1 MRSVEEGLL
10 LLRCRLGQAVRPLTE
25 TEYRQLVAVLQRA
38 KAAGMQGKITEELL
52 RSYGVE
58 SSLCERAL
66 TLLHRREVLQRYL
79 DSAPEISVLT
89 RLGAGF
95 PQRLRALGGDCPP
108 ALFCKGE
115 LSLLNTRCVALVGSR
130 RLYERGS
137 AFAAH
142 IGALAAK
149 EGLTLVSG
157 GAVGADRIA
166 QEACLRA
173 GGSVICF
180 IPDAPTRYP
189 VRKNL
194 LLCSDEGYELDF
206 SSTRALRRNLYIHAL
221 GEKTFVAQ
229 CPLCRG
235 GTWSG
240 TRENL
245 RRGLSEVYALHDGSE
260 GIAALAMLGAVL
272 LDEFPVELS
281 GLTPSELSIF
291 N

>member
-10 LLRCRLGQAVRPLTE
+10 LLRCKLGQTMRPLNE
-25 TEYRQLVAVLQRA
+25 AEYRQLVALLQRA
-38 KAAGMQGKITEELL
+38 KAAGMQGQLTEELL
-52 RSYGVE
+52 RSFGVE
-58 SSLCERAL
+58 ASVRERVL
-66 TLLHRREVLQRYL
+66 MLLHRREALRRYL
-79 DSAPEISVLT
+79 DSAPGISVLT
-89 RLGAGF
+89 RLGEGF
-95 PQRLRALGGDCPP
+95 PQRLRALGEDCPP
-108 ALFCKGE
+108 ALFCKGA

-142 IGALAAK
+142 IGMLAAR
-149 EGLTLVSG
+149 EGFTLVSG

-166 QEACLRA
+166 QEACLNA

-180 IPDAPTRYP
+180 IPDALTRYP
-189 VRKNL
+189 ARKNL
-194 LLCSDEGYELDF
+194 LLCSDEGYELKF
-206 SSTRALRRNLYIHAL
+206 SSARALRRNLYIHAL

-229 CPLCRG
+229 CPQCRG

-245 RRGLSEVYALHDGSE
+245 RRGLSEVYALQDGSE
-260 GIAALAMLGAVL
+260 GVAALAMLGAVL
-272 LDEFPVELS
+272 LDEFPTEFSDLES
-281 GLTPSELSIF
+281 PELSIF

>member
-1 MRSVEEGLL
+1 MRSAEEGLL
-10 LLRCRLGQAVRPLTE
+10 LLRCRLGQAVRPLGE
-25 TEYRQLVAVLQRA
+25 TEYRQLVTLLRQA
-38 KAAGMQGKITEELL
+38 KAAGMQGQITEELL
-52 RSYGVE
+52 CDYGVE
-58 SSLCERAL
+58 KSLRVRAL

-89 RLGAGF
+89 RLGEGF

-115 LSLLNTRCVALVGSR
+115 LSLLGTRCVSLVGSR
-130 RLYERGS
+130 RLYPQGS

-142 IGALAAK
+142 IGRLAAK
-149 EGLTLVSG
+149 EGFTLVSG
-157 GAVGADRIA
+157 GAVGADSIA
-166 QEACLRA
+166 QEACLQA

-180 IPDAPTRYP
+180 VPDPLMRYP
-189 VRKNL
+189 MRKNL
-194 LLCSDEGYELDF
+194 LFCSDEGYELPF
-206 SSTRALRRNLYIHAL
+206 SSARALRRNRYIHAL

-229 CPLCRG
+229 CPQCRG

-245 RRGLSEVYALHDGSE
+245 RRGLSEVYALRDESE
-260 GIAALAMLGAVL
+260 GIAALGMLGAVL
-272 LDEFPVELS
+272 LEEPPAEIDR
-281 GLTPSELSIF
+281 LTPFQLSIF